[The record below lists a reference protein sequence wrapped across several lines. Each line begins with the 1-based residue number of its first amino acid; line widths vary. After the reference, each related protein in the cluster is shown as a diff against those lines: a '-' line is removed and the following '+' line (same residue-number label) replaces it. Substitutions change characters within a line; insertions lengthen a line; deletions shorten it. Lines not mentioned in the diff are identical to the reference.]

1 MYMNICI
8 NLVAAVKKFRKYLL
22 GSKFKIRCLTDHR
35 TLQSL
40 TNSKEVAGRMAR
52 WAMIMSEY
60 NYMVEYVPGVINTA
74 ADALSRLINIPE
86 SRWQRLTMP
95 EDDSDES
102 HPFLLLWPG
111 TAATPR
117 TIR

>member
-1 MYMNICI
+1 
-8 NLVAAVKKFRKYLL
+8 
-22 GSKFKIRCLTDHR
+22 
-35 TLQSL
+35 
-40 TNSKEVAGRMAR
+40 MAR

-102 HPFLLLWPG
+102 HPFLLLWPELQLLVG
-111 TAATPR
+111 QFDSPAVRQMHISDDDIDTHVSDLADRVLAILSLAGFTA
-117 TIR
+117 